1 MIKSSHLRTFS
12 KINHKSDLFEGS
24 GYNKLTAP
32 VNENYTRLTDDSY
45 NTMDDFIAAHCE
57 NHGKELK
64 CKLIR

>member
-1 MIKSSHLRTFS
+1 M
-12 KINHKSDLFEGS
+12 FEGS

-57 NHGKELK
+57 NHGQELK
-64 CKLIR
+64 CQFIKK